1 MCAAEKGRDECVRFL
16 LDERFG
22 TDVNRKFEDYG
33 QYNRDSGCRLWDQV
47 YCDCGSCFI
56 GTGRTALW
64 LACYNGHL
72 SVVRTLVEIGHADV
86 NISDA
91 KNCTPLRAAILR
103 KHVQVVKYLIDQT
116 EAIIDE
122 SHDLLEAIKIN
133 SNEIVE
139 YLLNIGCDPNARLI
153 DDDEYDPVCYDWN
166 PIFSTFFPLHYAVV
180 HMYEDCAIIKTI
192 LECGGDPTLLDD
204 NGQTALHIAISLE
217 NLECVK
223 TILQYGFTHDQRNK
237 NSFTPLMEAAYYD
250 KIEIVDLLFNTLPRQ
265 QYINEIML
273 LACYYQTSSSL
284 GTRLTEQAFDCFQ
297 EALHLQSQISNSI
310 SCEAYEFRHE
320 CQTSDELI
328 FIRNDEHA
336 MLIQALLVYE
346 RLLPSRGEMHIL
358 VSILIGKMF
367 QYYVQR

>member
-1 MCAAEKGRDECVRFL
+1 
-16 LDERFG
+16 
-22 TDVNRKFEDYG
+22 
-33 QYNRDSGCRLWDQV
+33 
-47 YCDCGSCFI
+47 
-56 GTGRTALW
+56 
-64 LACYNGHL
+64 
-72 SVVRTLVEIGHADV
+72 
-86 NISDA
+86 
-91 KNCTPLRAAILR
+91 
-103 KHVQVVKYLIDQT
+103 
-116 EAIIDE
+116 
-122 SHDLLEAIKIN
+122 
-133 SNEIVE
+133 
-139 YLLNIGCDPNARLI
+139 
-153 DDDEYDPVCYDWN
+153 
-166 PIFSTFFPLHYAVV
+166 
-180 HMYEDCAIIKTI
+180 MYEDCAIIKTI

-367 QYYVQR
+367 QYYVQRGWFSQCIPMLMHAYNLSLSCKENMVQHMDDQSLSRLRQTICFMIRMNDIASIKKDIHIFEWIVDKSHDQIDILKLCVYIFYVRRFLLKASF